1 MILAVINATFAVA
14 KRKSQKKRS
23 RVRIP
28 YKAEFFTTLFLFS
41 FFIFSIALPAVRVS
55 LLF

>member
-1 MILAVINATFAVA
+1 MILAVIYAVA
-14 KRKSQKKRS
+14 KRKSEKRS

-28 YKAEFFTTLFLFS
+28 YKPEFFTTLFLF
-41 FFIFSIALPAVRVS
+41 FFSIFSITLSAVRIS

>member
-28 YKAEFFTTLFLFS
+28 YKPEFFTTLFLF
-41 FFIFSIALPAVRVS
+41 FFSIFSITLSAVRISV
-55 LLF
+55 LF